1 MHEKNV
7 TITYEYNYKYN
18 PEGYLEASIVSFDVP
33 IDFNAIIQELY
44 ILG

>member
-1 MHEKNV
+1 MKKNV
-7 TITYEYNYKYN
+7 TIAYEYNYKYN
-18 PEGYLEASIVSFDVP
+18 PEGYFEASIFFIDVS